1 MCIEYGV
8 LQMALLHTY
17 VAFSAKIDSFF
28 TNFEFPGISRE
39 FPGNWCSREVFPGKL
54 GFGNMLNPN
63 DHSRIVQRV
72 WDIAG

>member
-39 FPGNWCSREVFPGKL
+39 FPGNWCSREALPGKL
-54 GFGNMLNPN
+54 GFGNMLNPRRE
-63 DHSRIVQRV
+63 STAYVRL
-72 WDIAG
+72 